1 MTMWKLGIW
10 DGHEGDFVA
19 TIEGN
24 GNIYEAVVGWLVDE
38 EEAARFWRLV
48 GAARLQGWP
57 VVKGYD
63 EVVTV
68 YRLDVGVD

>member
-1 MTMWKLGIW
+1 MWKLAIW

-38 EEAARFWRLV
+38 DEAGRFWRLSGV
-48 GAARLQGWP
+48 ARMQGWA

-68 YRLDVGVD
+68 QRLDLGVD

>member
-1 MTMWKLGIW
+1 MWKLGIW
-10 DGHEGDFVA
+10 DAHEGDFVA

-24 GNIYEAVVGWLVDE
+24 GNVYEAVVGWLVDE

-57 VVKGYD
+57 LVKGYD

-68 YRLDVGVD
+68 QRLDLGVD